1 MRKRV
6 AFRRKRQNR
15 LGMVCVMLVVL
26 MVLVV
31 ILVKN
36 TELRAKKAVYEERT
50 RQIEEQI
57 AFEEKRAEEL
67 VEYEKYTKTAK
78 YVEEVAKD
86 KLGLVYQD
94 EIVFESEDEK

>member
-15 LGMVCVMLVVL
+15 LGMVSVMIVVL

-36 TELRAKKAVYEERT
+36 TELRAKKAEYEERT

-57 AFEEKRAEEL
+57 AIEDKRAEEL

-86 KLGLVYQD
+86 KLGLVYED
-94 EIVFESEDEK
+94 EIVFESEDGE